1 MGTKSTR
8 KPEFILNPADAAKQE
23 AELTQHL
30 AISLA
35 AGEDPITAA
44 ERVAGVGRNQLDPAT
59 ELALVFEYNGMKA
72 DKAEWE
78 NDTFLGMKWD
88 YFLDVLKRQ
97 GFEQAYAHDFQ
108 ELRHNY
114 TEEFAIWVRSDKGFL
129 VRADSCCQKDA
140 VNSADLYYEL
150 TLPSSYESLTEEQRN
165 FIWKLRG
172 SRNALVI
179 DNVIAPAL
187 FYQFD
192 GRERLVRELQKLEAA
207 PLSTNVPWKNVLPD
221 ELNLLQLYDFASA
234 IVKEAEN
241 YREDQY
247 IKNKRTLDKLP
258 EDIQKM
264 VGWIV

>member
-1 MGTKSTR
+1 MNKKS
-8 KPEFILNPADAAKQE
+8 KSELNIPTERIVQE
-23 AELTQHL
+23 ANLTQLL

-35 AGEDPITAA
+35 ADEDPVTAA
-44 ERVAGVGRNQLDPAT
+44 EQAVGVGRNQLDPAT
-59 ELALVFEYNGMKA
+59 ELSLALRYNRMKA
-72 DKAEWE
+72 DQAEWE
-78 NDTFLGMKWD
+78 EDTFFGMGWKYLLG
-88 YFLDVLKRQ
+88 VLQKQ
-97 GFEQAYAHDFQ
+97 GFEQVYAHDFQ
-108 ELRHNY
+108 EPRHNNL
-114 TEEFAIWVRSDKGFL
+114 EEFIIWVRRDKGFL
-129 VRADSCCQKDA
+129 VSADSYWQKDT
-140 VNSADLYYEL
+140 VHSAHLYYEL

-165 FIWKLRG
+165 FIWKLGG
-172 SRNALVI
+172 SRNALIV
-179 DNVIAPAL
+179 NGSIAPAL

-192 GRERLVRELQKLEAA
+192 GRERLVRELRKLEAA
-207 PLSTNVPWKNVLPD
+207 PLSTNVTWKNVLPD